1 MLFLE
6 HAMQKFNLNKNIA
19 KIHSIETFGSVDGP
33 GVRFVVFLNGCH
45 MRCKFCHNPD
55 TWDINGGEERTADEL
70 LTQALKYKTYWKS
83 GGGITVS
90 GGEPLIQIDFLNE
103 FFKKAKA
110 KGVHVTLD
118 TSGNPFT
125 REEPFFSKFKELM
138 NVTDLVILDI
148 KEIDECRNGVIFLW
162 NNGRKTVRNELDVI
176 AVKDSVPICISCK
189 DSDKYNEMALN
200 ELNVYANKIG
210 GKNAYKIL
218 VATKEPIK
226 EPVKMRAKEMGI
238 HLVIFDGNE
247 EKFINKIR
255 KIIINDELSK

>member
-33 GVRFVVFLNGCH
+33 GVRFVVFFNGCH

-55 TWDINGGEERTADEL
+55 TWDINGGDERSADEL
-70 LTQALKYKTYWKS
+70 LTQALKYKTYWKN

-162 NNGRKTVRNELDVI
+162 NNGRKTVRNELDII

-200 ELNVYANKIG
+200 ELNVYASKIG
-210 GKNAYKIL
+210 GENAYKIL

-247 EKFINKIR
+247 KKFINTIKN
-255 KIIINDELSK
+255 IIKN